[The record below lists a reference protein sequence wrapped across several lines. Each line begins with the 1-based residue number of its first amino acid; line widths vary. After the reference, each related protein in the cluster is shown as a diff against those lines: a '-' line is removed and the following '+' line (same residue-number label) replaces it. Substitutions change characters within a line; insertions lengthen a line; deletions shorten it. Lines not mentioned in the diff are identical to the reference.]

1 MDTIEKTS
9 IPVYRASIPVQKQMT
24 AVRKA
29 WNALLDASDQLSKIE
44 AENPF
49 GSNAGDGMPHGHNIS
64 DPTYQQA
71 SELMEMRS
79 QYTKALA
86 WYTTEE
92 DALREM
98 VGDEDFSIL
107 IRELTA

>member
-9 IPVYRASIPVQKQMT
+9 IPVYRASIPVQKQMN

-71 SELMEMRS
+71 SELLDIRD
-79 QYTKALA
+79 QYAKTLA

-92 DALREM
+92 DALREL
-98 VGDEDFSIL
+98 VGEEEFSIL
-107 IRELTA
+107 IRKITA